1 MKRTFLTAFALLSL
15 FNAVVK
21 ADEVP
26 NSTDDKKVV
35 KHLNLEEV
43 EINASRVN
51 AKLKDLPQ
59 KIEVITQR
67 MIEASPAV
75 DVAGL
80 LKRSASIDILQYP
93 GVQATVSMRGLL
105 LRQV

>member
-15 FNAVVK
+15 FNAAVK
-21 ADEVP
+21 AEEVP
-26 NSTDDKKVV
+26 NPTDDKKVV

-51 AKLKDLPQ
+51 VKLKDLPQ

-67 MIEASPAV
+67 TIEASPAV

-80 LKRSASIDILQYP
+80 LKDPHRLIFCNI
-93 GVQATVSMRGLL
+93 QAYRQRLVCVVLL